1 MTFGPMSR
9 IGLLSASLE
18 KKWQVFM
25 ISPKID
31 KASAS
36 LAEGSGLRYSL
47 GSIAASLRDGRK
59 IMESILTRKDRIMAE
74 LKGISDKDERLKA
87 IIEYGKNMPELP
99 AQLKIDPFLVKG
111 CISRAWLVPQIQEGR
126 LRFMADSEAMIVKG
140 IIALL
145 LQVYND
151 STAEEIKSLSPEF
164 LAEAGITELLS
175 MNRRNGLR
183 NVLSMIQTYADRMTQ
198 QA

>member
-1 MTFGPMSR
+1 MEN
-9 IGLLSASLE
+9 I
-18 KKWQVFM
+18 
-25 ISPKID
+25 
-31 KASAS
+31 
-36 LAEGSGLRYSL
+36 
-47 GSIAASLRDGRK
+47 IA
-59 IMESILTRKDRIMAE
+59 RKDRIMAE

-87 IIEYGKNMPELP
+87 IIGYGKDMPDLP
-99 AQLKIDPFLVKG
+99 AELKIEPFLVKG
-111 CISRAWLVPQIQEGR
+111 CISRAWLVPQIQNER

-151 STAEEIKSLSPEF
+151 STPQEIESLPPDF

-183 NVLSMIQTYADRMTQ
+183 NVLTMIQAYAARMHKP
-198 QA
+198 A

>member
-1 MTFGPMSR
+1 
-9 IGLLSASLE
+9 
-18 KKWQVFM
+18 
-25 ISPKID
+25 
-31 KASAS
+31 
-36 LAEGSGLRYSL
+36 
-47 GSIAASLRDGRK
+47 
-59 IMESILTRKDRIMAE
+59 MESILTRKDRIMAE

-111 CISRAWLVPQIQEGR
+111 CISRAWLVPQIQGDR

-151 STAEEIKSLSPEF
+151 STADEIQSLSPDF

-183 NVLSMIQTYADRMTQ
+183 NVLSMIQTYADRMSK

>member
-1 MTFGPMSR
+1 M
-9 IGLLSASLE
+9 E
-18 KKWQVFM
+18 N
-25 ISPKID
+25 
-31 KASAS
+31 
-36 LAEGSGLRYSL
+36 
-47 GSIAASLRDGRK
+47 
-59 IMESILTRKDRIMAE
+59 IMTRKDRIMAE

-87 IIEYGKNMPELP
+87 IIEYGKNLAVLP
-99 AQLKIDPFLVKG
+99 AELKIEPFLVKG
-111 CISRAWLVPQIQEGR
+111 CISRAWLVPQIQGER

-151 STAEEIKSLSPEF
+151 STADEIQSLPADF

-183 NVLSMIQTYADRMTQ
+183 NVLTMIQSYAARMSRPVP
-198 QA
+198 